1 MRAART
7 PPPAKMAAGFLLRS
21 DPLPATRPARPPGSG
36 RPHRADNRRWARP
49 SLLPPASRPRPRA
62 PRRLRAALV
71 AGGKPAICTADELH
85 HVPVSGSEWK
95 LALWRYFPSPNAT
108 RRNHPLLLLSGVG
121 TNAIGYD
128 LSPEASFAR
137 HMSSQ
142 GFDTWILEVRG
153 AGLSAR
159 QMDYEEANQSL
170 NGASDW
176 TESVLLAGQSS
187 NIVGQLRDLS
197 QKLVDIIGKGQNVVP
212 QPLVGLQERLSSTL
226 EDFQKQLD
234 VIENYDW
241 DFDHYLEE
249 DVPTAMDYIRTCSK
263 PKDGKL
269 LAIGHSMGG
278 ILLYAVLSRYGFKG
292 KDTGLVSV
300 ATLGSSLDYTSSRSS
315 LKWLLPLAEPAQAL
329 NVPVIP
335 IGELIAAAH
344 PFASRPP
351 FSWLNLQ
358 ISAQNTM
365 HPELM
370 EKLVMKNFGTV
381 PARLL
386 LQLTTAFQEGGLC
399 DRSGAF
405 FYKDHI
411 AKCNVPILALAG
423 DLDLICP
430 PDAVYETA
438 KLIPEH
444 LLTYKVFGEPG
455 GPHFAHY
462 DLVGGRM
469 APAQVYPC
477 IIQFLDHHDKI

>member
-1 MRAART
+1 MAALLLLLPPT
-7 PPPAKMAAGFLLRS
+7 PPAGPSRSKRRGAAAAAAN
-21 DPLPATRPARPPGSG
+21 PWARPP
-36 RPHRADNRRWARP
+36 P
-49 SLLPPASRPRPRA
+49 LLPVPPARR
-62 PRRLRAALV
+62 RRLRAGLV
-71 AGGKPAICTADELH
+71 AGEKPAICTADELH
-85 HVPVSGSEWK
+85 HVPVSGSPWN
-95 LALWRYFPSPNAT
+95 LALWRYLPSPNAI

-159 QMDYEEANQSL
+159 QMDYEEATRSV
-170 NGASDW
+170 NGMSDW
-176 TESVLLAGQSS
+176 TESVMLAGQSS
-187 NIVGQLRDLS
+187 NMVGQLRDLS
-197 QKLVDIIGKGQNVVP
+197 QKLVDIIGKGQNMVP
-212 QPLVGLQERLSSTL
+212 PPLVGLQERLSSTL

-263 PKDGKL
+263 SKESKL

-278 ILLYAVLSRYGFKG
+278 ILLYAMLSRYGFKG
-292 KDTGLVSV
+292 KDPGLVSV

-329 NVPVIP
+329 NVPVVP

-351 FSWLNLQ
+351 FSWLNMQ
-358 ISAQNTM
+358 ISAQKM
-365 HPELM
+365 MPPELV

-386 LQLTTAFQEGGLC
+386 LQLTTAFQEGGLR
-399 DRSGAF
+399 DRSGTF

-411 AKCNVPILALAG
+411 GKCNVPILALAG
-423 DLDLICP
+423 DLDLVCP

-438 KLIPEH
+438 KLIPER
-444 LLTYKVFGEPG
+444 LLTYKVVGEPG

-462 DLVGGRM
+462 DLVGGGM
-469 APAQVYPC
+469 APTQVYPC
-477 IIQFLDHHDKI
+477 IIQFLNRHDKI